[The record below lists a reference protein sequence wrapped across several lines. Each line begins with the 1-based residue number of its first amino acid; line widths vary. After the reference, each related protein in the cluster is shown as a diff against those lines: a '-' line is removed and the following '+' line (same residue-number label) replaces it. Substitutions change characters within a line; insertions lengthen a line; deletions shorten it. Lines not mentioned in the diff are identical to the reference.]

1 MSQLTRDSALDR
13 AATVLAEAELRA
25 GSEHAHQLVQVAE
38 AWISIAQLLDT

>member
-1 MSQLTRDSALDR
+1 MSQMTRDSALDR

-38 AWISIAQLLDT
+38 AGISIAQLLDT